1 MGATQTSKPKI
12 YRAASYCR
20 TSGKDKTSISSQ
32 KEANERFIK
41 HNKWKFVGHYIDEHK
56 SGANVAARDDYQ
68 KALKDLAN
76 DEFDILVPFDIS
88 RFGRDGLD
96 IIRDSEM
103 LRRNFGKFVVDSKGQ
118 FDNRTH
124 RRVMTNFIFAG
135 VAEDERLRIM
145 ERTIRGR
152 IANAEKGIPWS
163 ANSPDGRD
171 YDKKTGKW
179 YINDKGKMLQKLL
192 PRYAKG
198 QSLASLAREFGIKFP
213 ETVTRTIR
221 TGQLS
226 GIYKAM
232 FNSPEIGIHNLEIP
246 VRDVPP
252 VITAELETQCRE
264 RAAHNHK
271 WNKRAK
277 RKYLLSS
284 FLYCEHCGHSLKGRT
299 EGRVYYTHYYKDSK
313 LGCPYCSIRAD
324 LIEPVV
330 FDYLFNFFLDEPA
343 YNEAIKNAMPNDS
356 DRQALELDIKQIDKQ
371 IAQVKTEIKNLVNA
385 IAQGAEPNFLIS
397 KQNELK
403 NTLQTLENKRDEL
416 EQTLANMPDLQ
427 RSQLEA
433 ELLRL
438 ELIYKYGT
446 QDWRDLSYEQIRRF
460 LHYLFSDNP
469 KKNHYGIFISR
480 NKKGK
485 FEISFEG
492 SVEFL
497 PEEELYQKLIERAD
511 SCLETIAKLEAK
523 DKQSVKRKT
532 LNSLRV
538 G

>member
-1 MGATQTSKPKI
+1 MKTTQKVKSKTF
-12 YRAASYCR
+12 RAVGYCR
-20 TSGKDKTSISSQ
+20 TSGKDKTSISNQ
-32 KEANERFIK
+32 KEAIKKFIEDK
-41 HNKWKFVGHYIDEHK
+41 KWKFISYYVDKHK
-56 SGANVAARDDYQ
+56 SGAKVAGRDDFQ
-68 KALKDLAN
+68 RMIQDAAN
-76 DEFDILVPFDIS
+76 DEFDIIVPYDVTRFARDGFDILS
-88 RFGRDGLD
+88 NAKYLKKEF
-96 IIRDSEM
+96 SVS
-103 LRRNFGKFVVDSKGQ
+103 VVDTQNSFNNLDGGKIIE
-118 FDNRTH
+118 
-124 RRVMTNFIFAG
+124 NFLHAG
-135 VAEDERLRIM
+135 LSEQERINIM
-145 ERTIRGR
+145 KRTIRGR
-152 IANAEKGIPWS
+152 MANAEKGIPWS

-171 YDKKTGKW
+171 YDKKIGKW

-198 QSLASLAREFGIKFP
+198 ELCASLAREFGIKFP
-213 ETVTRTIR
+213 ETITRTIR

-226 GIYKAM
+226 GTYKAT
-232 FNSPEIGIHNLEIP
+232 FNSPEIGIHNLEVP
-246 VRDVPP
+246 VPDVPP
-252 VITAELETQCRE
+252 VITAELEKQCRE

-277 RKYLLSS
+277 RKYLLTS

-299 EGRVYYTHYYKDSK
+299 EGRMYYTHYYKDSK
-313 LGCPYCSIRAD
+313 LGCSFCSIRGD
-324 LIEPVV
+324 LIEPLV

-343 YNEAIKNAMPNDS
+343 YNEAIKNAMPNDE

-371 IAQVKTEIKNLVNA
+371 IAQVKAEINNLVNA
-385 IAQGAEPNFLIS
+385 IAKGADVSLLIS

-403 NTLQTLENKRDEL
+403 DMLQTLENKKDGL
-416 EQTLANMPDLQ
+416 DQTLANMPDPQ
-427 RSQLEA
+427 RSQFEA

-446 QDWRDLSYEQIRRF
+446 QDWRQLSYEQLRRF

-469 KKNHYGIFISR
+469 KKNGYGIFVAK

-492 SVEFL
+492 CVEFL

-511 SCLETIAKLEAK
+511 DSLETIAKLESK

-532 LNSLRV
+532 RNSLRV